1 MIFLRS
7 RLLVMCGGVL
17 ALVAGGLATS
27 CGGGGSRDG
36 LPQPTSPTSRASSP
50 IATPTPTPTPSPTPT
65 TITSGEYQTA
75 LSALDSA
82 LAPRFSAV
90 FLSGTPAAL
99 SNAFKSA
106 AGELGTQGLTL
117 SRIRPPAN
125 VASAHQDLVAALSAL
140 KSDLL
145 NLAGDARDHTLCTG
159 GAGMPRAASGDGARV
174 LRAAAAAIASADPA
188 QSYKV
193 GTFMPAAQPDLN
205 RQPVNGSLG
214 PGKRGGLGKLTIK
227 AATTDAVIKLTGGG
241 TLIRNI
247 YVRAGATVTADGI
260 PDGTFDVFFTTGTDW
275 EAAASRFTRDCDFS
289 KFDQPLSYQTKYY
302 STQTQYTTFTLT
314 LYKSVG
320 GNASTSS
327 VDPDSFPVS

>member
-1 MIFLRS
+1 MILLRS
-7 RLLVMCGGVL
+7 RLLVLCGGVL

-27 CGGGGSRDG
+27 CGEAGNRDG
-36 LPQPTSPTSRASSP
+36 LPRPTSPTSRASSSIP
-50 IATPTPTPTPSPTPT
+50 APTPTPISTPTP
-65 TITSGEYQTA
+65 ITSGEYQAA

-82 LAPRFSAV
+82 LAPQFSAV

-106 AGELGTQGLTL
+106 AAELRTQGLTL
-117 SRIRPPAN
+117 SRIRPPA
-125 VASAHQDLVAALSAL
+125 DVAAAHKNLVVALSTL
-140 KSDLL
+140 TSDLSS
-145 NLAGDARDHTLCTG
+145 LAGDARDHTLCTG
-159 GAGMPRAASGDGARV
+159 GAGMPRAASGDGARA
-174 LRAAAAAIASADPA
+174 LRSAATAIASADPA

-205 RQPVNGSLG
+205 RQPANGNLS

-247 YVRAGATVTADGI
+247 YVRAGQTVVADGI

-275 EAAASRFTRDCDFS
+275 ESAASRFTRDCAFS
-289 KFDQPLSYQTKYY
+289 KFDQPLPYQTKYF

-314 LYKSVG
+314 LYKSID

-327 VDPDSFPVS
+327 VDPDSFPAV